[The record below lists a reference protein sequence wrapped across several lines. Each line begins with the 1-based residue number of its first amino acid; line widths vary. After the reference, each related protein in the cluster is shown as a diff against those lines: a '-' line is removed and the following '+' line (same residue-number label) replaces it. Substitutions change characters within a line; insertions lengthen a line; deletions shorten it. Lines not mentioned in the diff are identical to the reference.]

1 MPDSMLPTNL
11 PATAN
16 HGTAAHA
23 VVDRRGDQEGNHGGG
38 GEVAELRRE
47 VARLRGETRT
57 ARLVGGCAIGAL
69 VLGLLAMRDPQA
81 VSVIQ
86 TKRLEIVDDKGRVTM
101 VATSTPQGGRLDLWD
116 ATGSNTAR
124 LGANDLGGDFILWN
138 REGKPVFGAYAQMTG
153 GRAEIGTSLGR
164 PGAVLEA
171 GPGGGRASL
180 YDPNGDPVVAAGA
193 FKTGGAIRLA
203 DEKNGEAALLEAT
216 DTGGSLTLMASDGAM
231 LARARAGAGGGEF
244 DLASKSGTSRVNA
257 IANDGDAAV
266 VASGPA
272 GSSKIGATKVAG
284 SIDLFNE
291 KADRIA
297 SLESNDG
304 GGLLVCRGGGERP
317 LASLG
322 ASSGAA
328 RGGLLQVYNAQQSPV
343 VDAAV
348 TGDGAGRVAIGTS
361 AGVATFTAEAGKDD
375 GASISLVRG
384 GKRSIALLAGANGGL
399 LNLFSS
405 AGVPSVVAGNA
416 DDASGGLVLLRSA
429 EGTDLARMG
438 VDEKGS
444 GNVVLFNKDAT
455 ERKTLSGPR

>member
-1 MPDSMLPTNL
+1 MSDSTHPTD
-11 PATAN
+11 PTATA
-16 HGTAAHA
+16 HAAQP
-23 VVDRRGDQEGNHGGG
+23 R
-38 GEVAELRRE
+38 VAASPCHTGYASGVSESEIVALRRE
-47 VARLRGETRT
+47 VGRLRSETRT

-138 REGKPVFGAYAQMTG
+138 REGKPVFGAFAQMNG
-153 GRAEIGTSLGR
+153 GRAEIGSSLGR
-164 PGAVLEA
+164 PGAVLEN
-171 GPGGGRASL
+171 GPSGGRASL

-203 DEKNGEAALLEAT
+203 DDKNAEAALFEAT
-216 DTGGSLTLMASDGAM
+216 DTGGSLTLTAPDGSV
-231 LARARAGAGGGEF
+231 LVRTRAGAAGGEL

-257 IANDGDAAV
+257 AASDGDAAV
-266 VASGPA
+266 VALGPA
-272 GSSKIGATKVAG
+272 GSSKIGASRVGG
-284 SIDLFNE
+284 SIDLINE

-322 ASSGAA
+322 ASSGTA

-343 VDAAV
+343 VAAAV
-348 TGDGAGRVAIGTS
+348 TGDGAGRLAIGTS

-384 GKRSIALLAGANGGL
+384 GKRSIALLAGTNGGL
-399 LNLFSS
+399 LNLFSA

-416 DDASGGLVLLRSA
+416 DDASGGLVLLRSS